1 MSSLHKLAERKQALL
16 ASNENAIAI
25 FIEGIIPQ
33 IEEHIEDVSDDDL
46 LTKEY
51 FQVRLLSSIFSMLA
65 RKTNRSFESVLD
77 IAADILAK
85 HFNVGVTY
93 KVSNSSNYLNT
104 NKALGGIGL
113 TKNVDF
119 FLRIPV

>member
-16 ASNENAIAI
+16 DSNANAIAT

-33 IEEHIEDVSDDDL
+33 IEEHIEEVSDEEL
-46 LTKEY
+46 LAKDY

-77 IAADILAK
+77 IAAGILAK
-85 HFNVGVTY
+85 HFNVEVTY

-104 NKALGGIGL
+104 NKALGEIGL

>member
-1 MSSLHKLAERKQALL
+1 MSSLHKLAERKQSLL
-16 ASNENAIAI
+16 ATNANVVAT

-33 IEEHIEDVSDDDL
+33 IEACIEDVSDEDL
-46 LTKEY
+46 VTKEY
-51 FQVRLLSSIFSMLA
+51 IQVRLLSSSFSMLA

-77 IAADILAK
+77 LTADILAK
-85 HFNVGVTY
+85 HFNVDVTY
-93 KVSNSSNYLNT
+93 KVSENSHYFNT
-104 NKALGGIGL
+104 NEAWGQIGI